1 MAKKPVLTA
10 AEAAKMIPDGA
21 TVMCG
26 GFLACGQA
34 RAIVKELVKLGT
46 KDLTLIA
53 NDMGRAVGPK
63 GEEFFGIAEL
73 IHNHQ
78 VKRII
83 ATHVGM
89 TPEVGQQNT
98 EGTLEV
104 NLLPQGTLAECIR
117 AAGAGLGGVLTPV
130 GIDTLVEESPFCLGR
145 KTVDG
150 KDYLLMQPIHLAIGL
165 VEGMITAAVLVFL
178 YENRPELLRSPAE
191 QTDAPA
197 VGNRKKVLGVLT
209 AAALFM
215 GGILSHFA
223 SEDPDGLE
231 WSLARITGSTE
242 LEGTEQGVHGLTAWF
257 QNLTALFPDYKVP
270 GLSPALGT
278 ALSGILG
285 TLAVL
290 GLVWALGRKLQKG
303 RTHEISGQGH

>member
-10 AEAAKMIPDGA
+10 AEAAKMIPDG
-21 TVMCG
+21 TTIMCG

-53 NDMGRAVGPK
+53 NDMGRATGPK

-78 VKRII
+78 VKRVI

-117 AAGAGLGGVLTPV
+117 AGGAGLGGVLTPV
-130 GIDTLVEESPFCLGR
+130 GVDTLIEDSPFCMGKETIDGVQFGNCWYKGTMR
-145 KTVDG
+145 NFNVVMATAADTVIAECEYIVPVGDIEPENIHTYG
-150 KDYLLMQPIHLAIGL
+150 MCVDYI
-165 VEGMITAAVLVFL
+165 VEG
-178 YENRPELLRSPAE
+178 
-191 QTDAPA
+191 D
-197 VGNRKKVLGVLT
+197 RK
-209 AAALFM
+209 
-215 GGILSHFA
+215 
-223 SEDPDGLE
+223 
-231 WSLARITGSTE
+231 
-242 LEGTEQGVHGLTAWF
+242 
-257 QNLTALFPDYKVP
+257 
-270 GLSPALGT
+270 
-278 ALSGILG
+278 
-285 TLAVL
+285 
-290 GLVWALGRKLQKG
+290 
-303 RTHEISGQGH
+303 

>member
-117 AAGAGLGGVLTPV
+117 AGGAGLGGVL
-130 GIDTLVEESPFCLGR
+130 DSRGR
-145 KTVDG
+145 G
-150 KDYLLMQPIHLAIGL
+150 YPYRGEPLLH
-165 VEGMITAAVLVFL
+165 
-178 YENRPELLRSPAE
+178 
-191 QTDAPA
+191 
-197 VGNRKKVLGVLT
+197 
-209 AAALFM
+209 
-215 GGILSHFA
+215 
-223 SEDPDGLE
+223 
-231 WSLARITGSTE
+231 
-242 LEGTEQGVHGLTAWF
+242 
-257 QNLTALFPDYKVP
+257 
-270 GLSPALGT
+270 
-278 ALSGILG
+278 
-285 TLAVL
+285 
-290 GLVWALGRKLQKG
+290 
-303 RTHEISGQGH
+303 GQGDHRRQAVFEDEAHPRRLRPAGHLQVRRVRQLLVQGYHAELQCGYGHRR

>member
-78 VKRII
+78 VKRVI

-117 AAGAGLGGVLTPV
+117 AGGAGLGAKFVA
-130 GIDTLVEESPFCLGR
+130 ICLLFFAFS
-145 KTVDG
+145 T
-150 KDYLLMQPIHLAIGL
+150 I
-165 VEGMITAAVLVFL
+165 
-178 YENRPELLRSPAE
+178 
-191 QTDAPA
+191 
-197 VGNRKKVLGVLT
+197 LGWYFFGQVNFN
-209 AAALFM
+209 ALF
-215 GGILSHFA
+215 GSKYTKVYSLIVVLFILIGS
-223 SEDPDGLE
+223 
-231 WSLARITGSTE
+231 SL
-242 LEGTEQGVHGLTAWF
+242 
-257 QNLTALFPDYKVP
+257 KVD
-270 GLSPALGT
+270 
-278 ALSGILG
+278 
-285 TLAVL
+285 
-290 GLVWALGRKLQKG
+290 LVWALADFFNGLMAVPNLLALLAL
-303 RTHEISGQGH
+303 SGVVAGIARNKKD

>member
-117 AAGAGLGGVLTPV
+117 AGGAGRCA
-130 GIDTLVEESPFCLGR
+130 DSRGR
-145 KTVDG
+145 G
-150 KDYLLMQPIHLAIGL
+150 YPYRGEPLLH
-165 VEGMITAAVLVFL
+165 
-178 YENRPELLRSPAE
+178 
-191 QTDAPA
+191 
-197 VGNRKKVLGVLT
+197 
-209 AAALFM
+209 
-215 GGILSHFA
+215 
-223 SEDPDGLE
+223 
-231 WSLARITGSTE
+231 
-242 LEGTEQGVHGLTAWF
+242 
-257 QNLTALFPDYKVP
+257 
-270 GLSPALGT
+270 
-278 ALSGILG
+278 
-285 TLAVL
+285 
-290 GLVWALGRKLQKG
+290 
-303 RTHEISGQGH
+303 GQGDHRRQAVFEDEAHPC

>member
-1 MAKKPVLTA
+1 MAKKPVITA
-10 AEAAKMIPDGA
+10 KEAAAMIPNGA
-21 TVMCG
+21 TIMCG

-34 RAIVKELVKLGT
+34 RAIVKELVALGT

-53 NDMGRAVGPK
+53 NDMGRAVGPQ

-78 VKRII
+78 VKRVI

-89 TPEVGQQNT
+89 TPEVGQQHT

-150 KDYLLMQPIHLAIGL
+150 KDYLLMKPIHADFALLGTYKCDEFGNCWYKGTMRNFNVVMA
-165 VEGMITAAVLVFL
+165 TAADTVIAETEYLV
-178 YENRPELLRSPAE
+178 P
-191 QTDAPA
+191 
-197 VGNRKKVLGVLT
+197 VGEIEPRISTPMVCVLT
-209 AAALFM
+209 TSWKEKESNGKERDQRLYRQALRQRAEERRRCQP
-215 GGILSHFA
+215 GYRSAYPDPQLSA
-223 SEDPDGLE
+223 
-231 WSLARITGSTE
+231 
-242 LEGTEQGVHGLTAWF
+242 QGCGADH
-257 QNLTALFPDYKVP
+257 PC
-270 GLSPALGT
+270 
-278 ALSGILG
+278 
-285 TLAVL
+285 
-290 GLVWALGRKLQKG
+290 
-303 RTHEISGQGH
+303 

>member
-21 TVMCG
+21 TIMCG

-78 VKRII
+78 VKRVI

-104 NLLPQGTLAECIR
+104 NLLPQ
-117 AAGAGLGGVLTPV
+117 
-130 GIDTLVEESPFCLGR
+130 SPSGWRDWRCGR
-145 KTVDG
+145 RCNAPS
-150 KDYLLMQPIHLAIGL
+150 Q
-165 VEGMITAAVLVFL
+165 L
-178 YENRPELLRSPAE
+178 Y
-191 QTDAPA
+191 
-197 VGNRKKVLGVLT
+197 
-209 AAALFM
+209 
-215 GGILSHFA
+215 IL
-223 SEDPDGLE
+223 
-231 WSLARITGSTE
+231 
-242 LEGTEQGVHGLTAWF
+242 
-257 QNLTALFPDYKVP
+257 
-270 GLSPALGT
+270 
-278 ALSGILG
+278 ALSVQL
-285 TLAVL
+285 
-290 GLVWALGRKLQKG
+290 
-303 RTHEISGQGH
+303 HS